1 MFVNIFIYACIYTLT
16 EHLTRTVAKYN
27 MVSAPGWCPIKISVG
42 VLKAETVEKGFWALI
57 GRLFLGW
64 QDMDC
69 TWFVRNN
76 LQVLPSSAWW
86 FFPTKIFTFHMFAVN
101 KRGSDLRV
109 EPFWFGFFDH
119 FMMHCST
126 GSAALCVCVVFC
138 CCDPLWGNT
147 KNPPWDTCFI
157 HFPLRR
163 VLRPRIA
170 KIGSLC
176 CF

>member
-126 GSAALCVCVVFC
+126 GSAALCVCVWCSVVVIPSEATQKTLHGIHVSYIFHWEGYF
-138 CCDPLWGNT
+138 DPG
-147 KNPPWDTCFI
+147 
-157 HFPLRR
+157 
-163 VLRPRIA
+163 
-170 KIGSLC
+170 
-176 CF
+176 